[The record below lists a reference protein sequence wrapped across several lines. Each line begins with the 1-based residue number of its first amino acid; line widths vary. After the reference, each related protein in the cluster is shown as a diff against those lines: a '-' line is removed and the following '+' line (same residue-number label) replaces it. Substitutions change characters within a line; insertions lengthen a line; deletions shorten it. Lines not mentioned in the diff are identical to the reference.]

1 MLNNLFLSVLN
12 MTVAATYVIIFVLI
26 ARMFLKKSPKV
37 FSYILWGVVLVR
49 LLFPF
54 SFESKISLIPQRIQD
69 NTFVSEWADEYV
81 GATNIFHDNT
91 PEYAVAVE
99 NGNKPTSA
107 GEDGYYVVTDGDGI
121 SSPKTVGNT
130 VLPKLSYIW
139 VLGIVALSAYSI
151 AEFIKLRRKLTVAM
165 PIRDNIYIVDHIS
178 TPFVSGFF
186 RPKIYLPSSLSEKE
200 QNYIIKHEMC
210 HIKRLDHVTRILSF
224 IALSIHWFNPFVW
237 IAFYVSSKDMEMS
250 CDESVMNT
258 MDKDIRVEYSNLL
271 LRFSTTSKLIH
282 ATPLAFGEGD
292 TKSRIKN
299 ILNYKKPL
307 FWVSFVTAIIVVFAV
322 VGLVSNPK
330 TNNEPPILYAYSENG
345 VIPMNLGAYSWNGVV
360 VDSLSYTQ
368 MNYDN
373 VISYNDGG
381 HRNANILFSMSNTP
395 SDFNTD
401 NIKGKNKFKIV
412 GMKRYVNG
420 KEETLTE
427 FDDNIILV
435 SLETDASYL
444 YEFKVQFGENYAYYS
459 IKINN
464 NVREPKSFE
473 PLNNDQ
479 AIIEALKSESG
490 SYLDGECFGE
500 GHIILGTEQYD
511 DKVKIYALT
520 MVSNYRFQND
530 NLVKVS
536 GSGVIPAVITLYENN
551 EVEIESPKDGNRYE
565 DSIKEMFPKKYHN
578 RILRERDSD
587 IENLKKQE
595 LAYAEEYL
603 KQINRDTQIGN
614 YGDFEHILL
623 TDVGVSVDVSNGLL
637 EDFYPFHS
645 NYPYFIGTQEYI
657 ENGVRVVYDLGY
669 NDEQNE
675 IIFTKYNYN
684 SDEITEKF
692 IFDSVKGDDITA
704 LANK

>member
-1 MLNNLFLSVLN
+1 MFNNLFLSVIN
-12 MTVAATYVIIFVLI
+12 MSVAATYVIIFVLI
-26 ARMFLKKSPKV
+26 VRILLKKAPKF

-54 SFESKISLIPQRIQD
+54 SFESKISLIPQKIQD
-69 NTFVSEWADEYV
+69 NTFVSEWANNYV
-81 GATNIFHDNT
+81 GDTNIFYDNT
-91 PEYAVAVE
+91 PEYNFAVE
-99 NGNKPTSA
+99 NGNIPISA
-107 GEDGYYVVTDGDGI
+107 GEDGYYVVTDIDGI

-130 VLPKLSYIW
+130 ILPKLSYIW
-139 VLGIVALSAYSI
+139 VLGIAALSVYSI
-151 AEFIKLRRKLTVAM
+151 AEFIKLRRKLTIAM

-200 QNYIIKHEMC
+200 QNYIIQHEMC
-210 HIKRLDHVTRILSF
+210 HIKRLDHVTRVLGF

-237 IAFYVSSKDMEMS
+237 IAFYLSGEDMEMS
-250 CDESVMNT
+250 CDESVMNN
-258 MDKDIRVEYSNLL
+258 MDTDIRVEYSSLL

-299 ILNYKKPL
+299 ILNYKRPL
-307 FWVSFVTAIIVVFAV
+307 FWGSFVIAIIVVFAV
-322 VGLVSNPK
+322 LGLVSNPK
-330 TNNEPPILYAYSENG
+330 TINEPPILYAYSENG

-360 VDSLSYTQ
+360 VDSLPYTQ

-381 HRNANILFSMSNTP
+381 YRNANIFFSTSNTP
-395 SDFNTD
+395 SNFNTD
-401 NIKGKNKFKIV
+401 NIKGRNQFKIV

-420 KEETLTE
+420 KEETLTK
-427 FDDNIILV
+427 FDDYMILV

-464 NVREPKSFE
+464 NVSDSNSFE
-473 PLNNDQ
+473 PLDNDQ
-479 AIIEALKSESG
+479 AIISALKSQSG
-490 SYLDGECFGE
+490 AYLDGECFGE
-500 GHIILGTEQYD
+500 GHIILGTEQYN

-520 MVSNYRFQND
+520 MVGNYGFQNE

-536 GSGVIPAVITLYENN
+536 GSGIVPTVITLYENN
-551 EVEIESPKDGNRYE
+551 DVEIETPKDGNHYE
-565 DSIKEMFPKKYHN
+565 DSIKEMFPKKYHK
-578 RILRERDSD
+578 RIFREKNSD

-595 LAYAEEYL
+595 RAYAEEYL
-603 KQINRDTQIGN
+603 KQINRDAQIGN

-623 TDVGVSVDVSNGLL
+623 TDVGVSIDVSNGLL

-684 SDEITEKF
+684 SNEIIEKF
-692 IFDSVKGDDITA
+692 IFDSGTGDDITT
-704 LANK
+704 LADQ